1 MMMKKSKKNLPGKL
15 PLKKK
20 LPIEELEIG
29 SCENCGY
36 EFRGHFC
43 PNCGQEVAEFNRP
56 FGFVLYD
63 FIGNFFAFDTR
74 FFDSFWKLLA
84 RPGFLTAEFF
94 NGRRVR
100 YSPPFRMFVFLSFV
114 LFLMLEL
121 LSQKGLNTFLEA
133 PINDSQGLVKSD
145 STLLQSVDS
154 LSVKK
159 NFNVEIN
166 NGDEDIVHLDSVEF
180 DGANIRDNLR
190 ILANHFEERLKVT
203 SDPDD
208 REKLISIIGI
218 CSSPELLVAKFLKYL
233 SWSFFILLPV
243 FALLLK
249 LFYLKRKQYFIRHF
263 IFSIHF
269 HSYIFFMLIIA
280 ILLGL
285 IFNSL
290 SGYVLLIGFIS
301 IPVYFLLAMKNFY
314 GQGIRKLLSKFIGV
328 SIVYNVILFG
338 SLIYVFVNA
347 LGFV

>member
-1 MMMKKSKKNLPGKL
+1 MTKKKLKKNLPGKL

-36 EFRGHFC
+36 EFKGHFC

-63 FIGNFFAFDTR
+63 FMGNFFAFDTR
-74 FFDSFWKLLA
+74 FFASFWKLLV
-84 RPGFLTAEFF
+84 RPGYLTVEFF

-121 LSQKGLNTFLEA
+121 LTQKGLNTFLEA
-133 PINDSQGLVKSD
+133 PVNDSQALVKSD
-145 STLLQSVDS
+145 SVLIKNTDS
-154 LSVKK
+154 QSVKK
-159 NFNVEIN
+159 NFNIKIN
-166 NGDEDIVHLDSVEF
+166 NRNEDLFHLDSVNF
-180 DGANIRDNLR
+180 DGNNIRDNLI

-203 SDPDD
+203 SDPED
-208 REKLISIIGI
+208 REKLISIIRM
-218 CSSPELLVAKFLKYL
+218 CSSPELLVGKFLKYL

-269 HSYIFFMLIIA
+269 HSYVFFMLIIA
-280 ILLGL
+280 ILLEL
-285 IFNSL
+285 IFNPL
-290 SGYVLLIGFIS
+290 IDYVLLVGFIS
-301 IPVYFLLAMKNFY
+301 IPVYFLLAMRSFY

-328 SIVYNVILFG
+328 SIIYNLILF
-338 SLIYVFVNA
+338 SAVIYVFVHA
-347 LGFV
+347 LDFV